1 MDRCRFS
8 SAAVASLFLSAGWL
22 LPVSGAGH
30 GECSKGIDIAPGD
43 DYSGWPDLFRLT
55 DPYPTA
61 PTASNRDEDAAP
73 VDPSVLLSAGVFYKH
88 FDPAGFDYP
97 NRTKQIPWSPPV
109 NGTNDEDLQV
119 FREQKDYQYAD
130 IVVVRDYAEKYFT
143 EHIHAAG
150 DEVRYVIDGTGY
162 FDIRDVNDEWVR
174 MHARA
179 GDFVEFPSGIEHRFA
194 VDDNRYIQAM
204 RLYPG
209 DGEPDWS
216 SVSRSEV
223 HGNNTSRNEYVD
235 KYLCGVDPDL
245 EDHHDDPDDHHDDPD
260 DHSDP
265 DDHIDPDDDH
275 SDHNHSHDD
284 VTTSSFSSSLAVLSS
299 ATMFVVSAIVG
310 MVLF

>member
-22 LPVSGAGH
+22 LPVSVA
-30 GECSKGIDIAPGD
+30 GECTKGIAIPTGGN
-43 DYSGWPDLFRLT
+43 YSDWPDLFRLT
-55 DPYPTA
+55 DPYPA
-61 PTASNRDEDAAP
+61 DPTASNRDEDAGP

-119 FREQKDYQYAD
+119 FREKWDYQYAD
-130 IVVVRDYAEKYFT
+130 IVVVSGYAEKFYI
-143 EHIHAAG
+143 EHLHAAG

-194 VDDNRYIQAM
+194 VDDNLYIQAM

-216 SVSRSEV
+216 SVHRSEV

-245 EDHHDDPDDHHDDPD
+245 EDHHGDPDDHHDDPE
-260 DHSDP
+260 DHS
-265 DDHIDPDDDH
+265 DPDDDH
-275 SDHNHSHDD
+275 SDHSHDGD
-284 VTTSSFSSSLAVLSS
+284 DGNRDNYGYSTSSSLAVLSS